1 MHENEAPVIAKVK
14 YIPEGLFDFFEKLL
28 AVNNLKNKN
37 VYNFNCYKTYLHF
50 NKVIII
56 I

>member
-1 MHENEAPVIAKVK
+1 MHENEASVIAKVK
-14 YIPEGLFDFFEKLL
+14 TFRKGVFDFFEKLL